1 MRSAFLREARLTT
14 RKALLAFTVCIA
26 GALSPLP
33 SYAFENLT
41 HAGVRLRVGDERV
54 LGKEQL
60 ESFSE
65 YDVWASF
72 RLPGEAYSASGWGV
86 GSRLLASAG
95 IFQGAGVNALVVS
108 VLPVLAFGSQDGR
121 FSVDLGAGLALLSR
135 TVYGQQDF
143 GGYLQA
149 ALTFGASI
157 PLYQRFGLG
166 YRFMHYSDGGIYGS
180 DTIGVDFHMLEL
192 NYRF

>member
-1 MRSAFLREARLTT
+1 M
-14 RKALLAFTVCIA
+14 
-26 GALSPLP
+26 
-33 SYAFENLT
+33 T

-65 YDVWASF
+65 YDVWASL
-72 RLPGEAYSASGWGV
+72 RLPGKAYGASGWGV
-86 GSRLLASAG
+86 GSRLLASVG

-135 TVYGQQDF
+135 TVYGQQNF
-143 GGYLQA
+143 GGHLQGA
-149 ALTFGASI
+149 MTFGASI

-166 YRFMHYSDGGIYGS
+166 YRFMHYSDAGLHGS

>member
-1 MRSAFLREARLTT
+1 M
-14 RKALLAFTVCIA
+14 
-26 GALSPLP
+26 
-33 SYAFENLT
+33 T

-65 YDVWASF
+65 YDVWASI
-72 RLPGEAYSASGWGV
+72 RLPGAAYGASGWGV

-108 VLPVLAFGSQDGR
+108 LLPLLAFGTQDGR

-135 TVYGQQDF
+135 SVYGQQDF
-143 GGYLQA
+143 GGYLQ
-149 ALTFGASI
+149 GAMTVGVGI

-166 YRFMHYSDGGIYGS
+166 YRFMHYSDAGLYGS
-180 DTIGVDFHMLEL
+180 DTIGVDFHMIEL
-192 NYRF
+192 SYRF